1 MTASKMVT
9 IGIASTN
16 QFGHDS
22 LKLPQKKA
30 AKKALQTATVRFCHQ
45 FHKTFFYSNP
55 DNLRPGVDLIKLF
68 WSNLLTLLYKLDHF
82 INISNIYCIFMKRS
96 SLQNR
101 VSKFTPKKFYEIDP
115 WSQCYKAFYGRN
127 LRIFAIR

>member
-45 FHKTFFYSNP
+45 VHKTFYYSNT
-55 DNLRPGVDLIKLF
+55 DNLWPGVDLIKF
-68 WSNLLTLLYKLDHF
+68 FGVNLLALLCKLDHF
-82 INISNIYCIFMKRS
+82 IDICNIYCIFMK
-96 SLQNR
+96 
-101 VSKFTPKKFYEIDP
+101 
-115 WSQCYKAFYGRN
+115 
-127 LRIFAIR
+127 